1 MPRLR
6 FHMSDPQ
13 KFAAVSLLIIAA
25 VVVATSIAES
35 SFYRRAIVRHES
47 MIFSDMVRAIAS
59 RDEVDQVLSSWDLK
73 NYTENVAQTH
83 LAHTFSVLKRLP
95 GFARIKVIRSDEI
108 IAWSDAPRLIG
119 TPLGHHKE
127 ELARALAGEA
137 RVVFDAELNA
147 KATEELPQEPLLELY
162 VPFTLPD
169 VASADNKVAGVL
181 SIYRAPTEINNT
193 IQRGLYLLWF
203 VTGLGGLILYAAL
216 YRLFYAVYYS
226 RQKLELQFNMLSSE
240 HGRLMQIE
248 KLSALGQMVTEIAH
262 QLNNPLVGVINL
274 AQLAERELANPPRV
288 KELLGE
294 IRKAGDHCRD
304 FVQRMLRI
312 NKIARLERQPTDMN
326 ELASET
332 IAFFRQSLDGNPSVT
347 LEASTEAIMLQVDPI
362 LVRNALFN
370 LIHNAVQAAPTGTVT
385 VSLTLDEQDGVA
397 GCRIAV
403 SDSGPGIA
411 PEVADKLFNP
421 LFTTR
426 PGGTGLGL
434 SIAQH
439 ITALHRGYIRAANK
453 SSGGAIFTIWLPTQG
468 HTRDHE
474 TSSR

>member
-1 MPRLR
+1 MR
-6 FHMSDPQ
+6 FHLQMSDPQ

-25 VVVATSIAES
+25 VVVATSVAES
-35 SFYRRAIVRHES
+35 SFYRRAIVIHES

-73 NYTENVAQTH
+73 NYTESVAQAH
-83 LAHTFSVLKRLP
+83 LAHTFSVLERLP
-95 GFARIKVIRSDEI
+95 GFARIKVIRSDQM

-119 TPLGHHKE
+119 TPLRHHKG
-127 ELARALAGEA
+127 ELARAFAGEVG
-137 RVVFDAELNA
+137 VVFDAEQNA
-147 KATEELPQEPLLELY
+147 KVAEDLPQVPLLELY

-169 VASADNKVAGVL
+169 AGSAGNKVIGVL
-181 SIYRAPTEINNT
+181 SIYRSPTEINNT

-226 RQKLELQFNMLSSE
+226 RKKFELQFNLLSRE
-240 HGRLMQIE
+240 QGRLMQIE
-248 KLSALGQMVTEIAH
+248 KLSALGQMVSEIAH

-274 AQLAERELANPPRV
+274 AQLAEREVANPQRV

-312 NKIARLERQPTDMN
+312 NKIARPEWQPTDMN
-326 ELASET
+326 ELASST
-332 IAFFRQSLDGNPSVT
+332 IDYFRRSLDENLSVK
-347 LEASTEAIMLQVDPI
+347 LEASAETIILQVDPI

-385 VSLTLDEQDGVA
+385 VSLALDEQDGVA

-426 PGGTGLGL
+426 PDGTGLGL
-434 SIAQH
+434 AIAQH
-439 ITALHRGYIRAANK
+439 VAALHHGYIRAENNPG
-453 SSGGAIFTIWLPTQG
+453 GGAIFTMWLPTQG
-468 HTRDHE
+468 HTA
-474 TSSR
+474 

>member
-1 MPRLR
+1 MRRMR
-6 FHMSDPQ
+6 FQMSDPQ
-13 KFAAVSLLIIAA
+13 KFAAVSLLIIGA

-35 SFYRRAIVRHES
+35 SFYRRAIIRHES
-47 MIFSDMVRAIAS
+47 IIFSDMVRVIAS
-59 RDEVDQVLSSWDLK
+59 RDEADRVLSSWDLK
-73 NYTENVAQTH
+73 NFTENAAQAD
-83 LAHTFSVLKRLP
+83 LAHTFSVLKHLS
-95 GFARIKVIRSDEI
+95 GFARIKVFSPDQI
-108 IAWSDAPRLIG
+108 IVWSDAPHLIG
-119 TPLGHHKE
+119 TPPSHHKE
-127 ELARALAGEA
+127 DLARAFAGEV
-137 RVVFDAELNA
+137 RVVFDAEQNA
-147 KATEELPQEPLLELY
+147 KVAEDLPQVPLLELY

-169 VASADNKVAGVL
+169 TGNAGNKVTGVL
-181 SIYRAPTEINNT
+181 SIYRSPTEINNT

-226 RQKLELQFNMLSSE
+226 RKKFELQFNLLSRE
-240 HGRLMQIE
+240 QGRLMQIE
-248 KLSALGQMVTEIAH
+248 KLSALGQMVSEIAH

-274 AQLAERELANPPRV
+274 AQLAEREVANPQRV

-312 NKIARLERQPTDMN
+312 NKIARPEWQPTDMN
-326 ELASET
+326 ELASST
-332 IAFFRQSLDGNPSVT
+332 IDYFQRSLDGNLSVK
-347 LEASTEAIMLQVDPI
+347 LEASAETIILQVDPI

-385 VSLTLDEQDGVA
+385 VSLALDEQDGVA

-426 PGGTGLGL
+426 PDGTGLGL

-439 ITALHRGYIRAANK
+439 IAALHHGYIRAENNPG
-453 SSGGAIFTIWLPTQG
+453 GGAIFTMWLPTQG
-468 HTRDHE
+468 HTA
-474 TSSR
+474 